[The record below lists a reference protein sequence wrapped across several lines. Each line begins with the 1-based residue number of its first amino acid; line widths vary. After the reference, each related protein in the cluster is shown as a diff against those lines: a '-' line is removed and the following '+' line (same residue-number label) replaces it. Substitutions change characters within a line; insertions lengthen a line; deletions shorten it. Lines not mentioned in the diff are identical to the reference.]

1 MLTEN
6 NPKAC
11 QELEAGGCAALLE
24 VLVMHMSNQSIC
36 ELIVS
41 CLSNLIAA
49 GAASNEGEVEDVDG
63 ADSMSGGRSYSRVL
77 EEMLA
82 VHAHSL
88 NTAFLNQAQD
98 VYGFLRNI
106 YI

>member
-11 QELEAGGCAALLE
+11 QELEAEGCAALLE
-24 VLVMHMSNQSIC
+24 VLVVHMSNQQIC
-36 ELIVS
+36 EIIVS

-49 GAASNEGEVEDVDG
+49 GAASHEVADPDEGE
-63 ADSMSGGRSYSRVL
+63 SMNGGRSYGSVL
-77 EEMLA
+77 EEMLS

-98 VYGFLRNI
+98 VYEFLRNS